1 MDTPEAPGTGG
12 ATLVPR
18 PQHGLVRL
26 WARFY
31 GIVRAMRK
39 KPASML
45 TSMSSAVS
53 RHPGVSL
60 LALAILEMDTERMT
74 DP

>member
-1 MDTPEAPGTGG
+1 
-12 ATLVPR
+12 
-18 PQHGLVRL
+18 
-26 WARFY
+26 
-31 GIVRAMRK
+31 MRK